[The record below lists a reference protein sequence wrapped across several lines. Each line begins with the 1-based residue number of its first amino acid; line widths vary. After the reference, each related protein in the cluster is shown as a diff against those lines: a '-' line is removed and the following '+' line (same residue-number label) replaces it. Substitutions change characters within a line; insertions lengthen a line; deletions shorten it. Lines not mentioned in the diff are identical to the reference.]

1 MKKPKEN
8 LFELCVVI
16 GMVSFAVIF
25 WGILVWIVLG
35 G

>member
-16 GMVSFAVIF
+16 GMSAFAAIF